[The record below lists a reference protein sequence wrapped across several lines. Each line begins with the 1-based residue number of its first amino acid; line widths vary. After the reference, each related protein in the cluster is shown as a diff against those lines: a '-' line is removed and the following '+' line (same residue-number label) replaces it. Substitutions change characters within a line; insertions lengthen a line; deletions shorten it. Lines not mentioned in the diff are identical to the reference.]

1 MLNLLMVKCC
11 TNPTLAHSVL
21 RFIVS
26 LMLFLL
32 CIICF
37 PMVSCSFPSTILHH
51 FDHYIHPIL
60 YFFLV
65 QTSLVWGSYTTCKV
79 GASTWSTMST
89 SDSFS
94 PKEIALEVENFL
106 PYFFNSILNF
116 SLVCSGQIRMH
127 SSREGVSMTISNLYS
142 QQLGVCWHKKDD
154 ICCEDIYQKS
164 LSHSI
169 MAVLGSLDTMVIY
182 DICRFQLSPGGK
194 ICRSSRSPSGILNS
208 FMKAD
213 TLEILSPLG
222 QYWLAWMHSAYAN
235 VSFISFYL
243 NRMI

>member
-1 MLNLLMVKCC
+1 
-11 TNPTLAHSVL
+11 
-21 RFIVS
+21 
-26 LMLFLL
+26 
-32 CIICF
+32 
-37 PMVSCSFPSTILHH
+37 
-51 FDHYIHPIL
+51 
-60 YFFLV
+60 
-65 QTSLVWGSYTTCKV
+65 
-79 GASTWSTMST
+79 
-89 SDSFS
+89 
-94 PKEIALEVENFL
+94 
-106 PYFFNSILNF
+106 
-116 SLVCSGQIRMH
+116 MH

-182 DICRFQLSPGGK
+182 DICRFQLSPSGK

-222 QYWLAWMHSAYAN
+222 QYWLA
-235 VSFISFYL
+235 
-243 NRMI
+243 